1 MNWQRV
7 VLGIGNPG
15 AEYEGTR
22 HNVGFMVL
30 DRIAERL
37 GLTFIRLGRR
47 ASDGTRLFG
56 GKVKARIALGQN
68 DGGEP
73 FALVK
78 PQTYVN
84 LSGDVAGPLIAGGD
98 LVPEALFV
106 VVDDLNLPL
115 GRIRV
120 RPAGSSGG
128 HNGLRSI
135 EAALG
140 SAAYPRLRLGI
151 GVSQSTSSVDHVL
164 APFEQQERGVLGRS
178 LERAADATC
187 QWLEGAGLEVLM
199 ERFNPDLTEP
209 PEPPEPT
216 EPTEPTEPLES

>member
-30 DRIAERL
+30 DRVAERL
-37 GLTFIRLGRR
+37 GLTFTRLERR
-47 ASDGTRLFG
+47 APDGTRLFG
-56 GKVKARIALGQN
+56 GKVRARIALGQN
-68 DGGEP
+68 DTGEP
-73 FALVK
+73 FVLVK

-84 LSGDVAGPLIAGGD
+84 LSGEVAGPFVLGRD
-98 LVPEALFV
+98 LGPEALFV

-120 RPAGSSGG
+120 RPAGSPGG

-140 SAAYPRLRLGI
+140 SAEYPRLRLGI
-151 GVSQSTSSVDHVL
+151 GVPQSASSVDHVL
-164 APFEQQERGVLGRS
+164 APFAKEERGVLGRS

-187 QWLEGAGLEVLM
+187 EWLWGAGLPGLM
-199 ERFNPDLTEP
+199 ERFNPDPNRTD
-209 PEPPEPT
+209 PT
-216 EPTEPTEPLES
+216 EPTTGPLEP

>member
-37 GLTFIRLGRR
+37 GLTFIRLERK
-47 ASDGTRLFG
+47 APDGVRLFG

-68 DGGEP
+68 DAGEP
-73 FALVK
+73 FVLVK

-84 LSGDVAGPLIAGGD
+84 LSGDVAGPFSTGRD
-98 LVPEALFV
+98 LDPEALFV

-135 EAALG
+135 EAAVG

-151 GVSQSTSSVDHVL
+151 GVPQSTSSVDHVL
-164 APFEQQERGVLGRS
+164 APFEQEERGVLGRS
-178 LERAADATC
+178 LERAVEATC
-187 QWLEGAGLEVLM
+187 EWLQGAELEALM
-199 ERFNPDLTEP
+199 ERLNPVGAAEPTAPEEP
-209 PEPPEPT
+209 PEPKEP
-216 EPTEPTEPLES
+216 PKP